1 MSKNLFDLFV
11 IGAGSGG
18 VRAARIASTK
28 GLKVGLAEGW
38 DLGGTCVNRGCV
50 PKKLYSFSSH
60 FSDDFDLMKSFGWSS
75 SKIKFSWKSLIKN
88 KKNEILRLN
97 NVYDS
102 LLKKSGVKIFK
113 NYAAFLNKDSLIV
126 GKKTVFSKNFLIAV
140 GTKPKRMNFS
150 ALKSIK
156 TSDDI
161 FDIKELP
168 KKLLILGGGYIAVE
182 FASIFNGLGVNTKIS
197 IRGKQIL
204 KGFDHDMV
212 ENLMNQ
218 MQIKGIKF
226 ELENFPTDIYRKG
239 KKFIVCFRNGS
250 SDEFDLVLEA
260 VGREPNL
267 DKINLGNVNVKVNEN
282 SSIIVDNYFRTS
294 QKNIFAIG
302 DVIDKIQLTPVAI
315 AEAMNVVH
323 NLQSKKK
330 IKFNYQNVPTAVFTN
345 PNFACVGMTEET
357 ARRKVKNVKVFTS
370 EFRPLRFSMS
380 KLKDKVFVKMI
391 INSKNE
397 KILGLHYIGESAAE
411 IIQGFAIAIVNGLTK
426 SEMDKTIGIHPTS
439 AEEIV
444 TLKNWK

>member
-1 MSKNLFDLFV
+1 MNKNLFDLFV

-239 KKFIVCFRNGS
+239 KKFIVCYRNGS

>member
-267 DKINLGNVNVKVNEN
+267 EKINLGNVNVKVNEN

-426 SEMDKTIGIHPTS
+426 SEIDKTIGIHPTS